1 MACDLFQA
9 EEFTIEEIVA
19 AACSFVDSTAGALTW
34 CLNRDRKDFLTQT
47 AKKIGALAIL
57 HDGHHERVWLH
68 RLLRFNGKQAKRCD
82 HTLLPQR
89 FKQDGSVITSELE
102 WAETLR

>member
-9 EEFTIEEIVA
+9 EEFTIEEMLVA
-19 AACSFVDSTAGALTW
+19 ARCFMDATAGTLTW

-57 HDGHHERVWLH
+57 HDGHHEWVWL
-68 RLLRFNGKQAKRCD
+68 Q
-82 HTLLPQR
+82 
-89 FKQDGSVITSELE
+89 
-102 WAETLR
+102 